1 MAGSLIRE
9 VFGLQKAQKVTDGT
23 KGFPAVLSSV
33 VRHPSSVAVTLMAL
47 SLAVTLLAALPVHGP
62 TYMDADY
69 YLLTA
74 QRLYRGFGF
83 IENILWNYLDDPAG
97 LPHPSHVYWMPLPSI
112 LAALGLWLFG
122 DSFRAAQFP
131 FILLTAF
138 LPLVSYR
145 LSRALGGEQRH
156 AWAAGLFT
164 VFSGFYLVFWAMP
177 DAFAAY
183 ALAGSLSLIALGQG
197 WAGRGRRWFFL
208 AGLGA
213 GFGHLAR
220 ADGLL
225 LLLTGLGM
233 IAWKSIHRR
242 DAEEAQETRF
252 LRETRFLKCLR
263 LGGEQSFFTISA
275 AGLVLLLGYLL
286 VMAPWFYRNWVAAG
300 AVLPGAGLQTLFLRD
315 YDELFSYG
323 LPLTLERYLDWGL
336 GNILASKLWAARLNL
351 MTFVGPNNL
360 IFLTPFTLIG
370 LWRLR
375 HEPLM
380 RPALVYGVLL
390 YAAMTLAF
398 TFPGV
403 RGGLLHSS
411 VALLPFFFAA
421 APVGLEATVRWV
433 ARRRRGWHVQQA
445 MRVFTAGFIVLAA
458 ALSLALTM
466 RTMQGEHWIGG
477 SSEVYR
483 QIGAWLSGQGL
494 EEATVMVNN
503 PPGFALRTGHP
514 AIVVP
519 NGDVDTLLAVADR
532 YGATVLVL
540 DANRPGPLAG
550 LYAGTEAHPRLIRQV
565 ELDGAQ
571 VYRIVSEAGNGGS

>member
-1 MAGSLIRE
+1 MHSFTAETQRAPRAAE
-9 VFGLQKAQKVTDGT
+9 
-23 KGFPAVLSSV
+23 GFLHS
-33 VRHPSSVAVTLMAL
+33 AL
-47 SLAVTLLAALPVHGP
+47 SLRSLRLYAGLILLSLLVITLAALPVHGP
-62 TYMDADY
+62 TYMDTDY

-74 QRLYRGFGF
+74 RRLAQGLGFT
-83 IENILWNYLDDPAG
+83 ENILWNYLDNPAG

-112 LAALGLWLFG
+112 LAALGLRLFG
-122 DSFRAAQFP
+122 DSFRAAQVP
-131 FILLTAF
+131 FVVLAAL
-138 LPLVSYR
+138 LPLVSYG
-145 LSRALGGEQRH
+145 LSRALGGGRRH

-177 DAFAAY
+177 DAFAAF

-197 WAGRGRRWFFL
+197 LARLGSRRVDGWFLL
-208 AGLGA
+208 AGLAA

-225 LLLTGLGM
+225 LLLVGLGM
-233 IAWKSIHRR
+233 IVWQRR
-242 DAEEAQETRF
+242 RHAEP
-252 LRETRFLKCLR
+252 
-263 LGGEQSFFTISA
+263 
-275 AGLVLLLGYLL
+275 GLVEAAALLLLGYLI
-286 VMAPWFYRNWVAAG
+286 VMGPWFYRNWMALGAIQPAAG
-300 AVLPGAGLQTLFLRD
+300 LKTLFLRD
-315 YDELFSYG
+315 YDDLFSYG
-323 LPLTLERYLDWGL
+323 LPLTPQQYLGWGPA
-336 GNILASKLWAARLNL
+336 NILRSKLWAAKLNL

-375 HEPLM
+375 REPLM
-380 RPALVYGVLL
+380 RPALIYGVLL

-398 TFPGV
+398 TFPGA
-403 RGGLLHSS
+403 RGGLFHSS
-411 VALLPFFFAA
+411 AALLPFFFTA
-421 APVGLEATVRWV
+421 APMGLEATVRWV
-433 ARRRRGWHVQQA
+433 ARRRRAWNVQQA

-458 ALSLALTM
+458 ALSLALTV
-466 RTMQGEHWIGG
+466 RTMQGAHWIGDSG
-477 SSEVYR
+477 EVYR
-483 QIGAWLSGQGL
+483 QIGAWLEEQGL
-494 EEATVMVNN
+494 EKATVMVNN

-571 VYRIVSEAGNGGS
+571 VYRIVAEASNGGS

>member
-1 MAGSLIRE
+1 MNSFTAKALE
-9 VFGLQKAQKVTDGT
+9 PQNTQKDAKA
-23 KGFPAVLSSV
+23 FPAVLSSV
-33 VRHPSSVAVTLMAL
+33 VRHPLSIAVILVAL

-74 QRLYRGFGF
+74 QRLVQGFGF
-83 IENILWNYLDDPAG
+83 SENILWNYLDDPAG
-97 LPHPSHVYWMPLPSI
+97 LPHPSHVYWMPLPSL

-122 DSFRAAQFP
+122 DSFQAAQVP

-145 LSRALGGEQRH
+145 LSRALGGEERH
-156 AWAAGLFT
+156 AWAAALFT
-164 VFSGFYLVFWAMP
+164 VFSGFYLAFWAMP
-177 DAFAAY
+177 DAFAAF

-197 WAGRGRRWFFL
+197 IAGRRQRWFFL
-208 AGLGA
+208 AGLCA
-213 GFGHLAR
+213 GLGHLAR

-225 LLLTGLGM
+225 LLIVG
-233 IAWKSIHRR
+233 IAMVTADRHPSSLVRR
-242 DAEEAQETRF
+242 
-252 LRETRFLKCLR
+252 LSL
-263 LGGEQSFFTISA
+263 
-275 AGLVLLLGYLL
+275 LLLGYLL
-286 VMAPWFYRNWVAAG
+286 VMAPWFYRNWVAIG
-300 AVLPGAGLQTLFLRD
+300 AILPRAGLKTLFLRD

-370 LWRLR
+370 LWRLQR
-375 HEPLM
+375 EPLV
-380 RPALVYGVLL
+380 RPALAYGALL
-390 YAAMTLAF
+390 YIAMTLAF

-421 APVGLEATVRWV
+421 APVGLEAAIRWV
-433 ARRRRGWHVQQA
+433 ARRRRGWNVQQA

-458 ALSLALTM
+458 ALSLALAV
-466 RTMQGEHWIGG
+466 RTMQSEHWMSGG
-477 SSEVYR
+477 GAVYR
-483 QIGAWLSGQGL
+483 QIGAWLEAHGL
-494 EEATVMVNN
+494 EGATVMVNN

-519 NGDVDTLLAVADR
+519 NGDVETLLAVADR

-550 LYAGTEAHPRLIRQV
+550 LYAGVETHPRLVRQV

-571 VYRIVSEAGNGGS
+571 VYRIVSGEGANGGH

>member
-1 MAGSLIRE
+1 MADSLHTE
-9 VFGLQKAQKVTDGT
+9 AFGPRKAQQAANGAKSFRV
-23 KGFPAVLSSV
+23 FRALSRFSRSEPLRV
-33 VRHPSSVAVTLMAL
+33 GVTLATL

-74 QRLYRGFGF
+74 QRLVQGFGF
-83 IENILWNYLDDPAG
+83 SENILWNYLDDPIG

-122 DSFRAAQFP
+122 DSFRAAQVP
-131 FILLTAF
+131 FILLAAL

-145 LSRALGGEQRH
+145 LSRALGGERRQ
-156 AWAAGLFT
+156 AWAAGLF
-164 VFSGFYLVFWAMP
+164 VAFNGFYLPFWAMP
-177 DAFAAY
+177 DAFAAF

-197 WAGRGRRWFFL
+197 L
-208 AGLGA
+208 AGLGSRWVKGWFLLAGLAA

-225 LLLTGLGM
+225 LLLVGLGM
-233 IAWKSIHRR
+233 VIWAGARRRTEDGGRRRLVAGLSAVALLVLGYLAVMGPWLYRNWIA
-242 DAEEAQETRF
+242 
-252 LRETRFLKCLR
+252 
-263 LGGEQSFFTISA
+263 LGTIQPA
-275 AGLVLLLGYLL
+275 AGLKTV
-286 VMAPWFYRNWVAAG
+286 
-300 AVLPGAGLQTLFLRD
+300 FLRD
-315 YDELFSYG
+315 YDDLFSYG
-323 LPLTLERYLDWGL
+323 LPLTLERYLDWGP

-375 HEPLM
+375 REPLM
-380 RPALVYGVLL
+380 RPALIYGVLL
-390 YAAMTLAF
+390 YAAMMLIF
-398 TFPGV
+398 TFPGA
-403 RGGLLHSS
+403 RGGLFHSS

-421 APVGLEATVRWV
+421 APSGLEAAIRWV

-445 MRVFTAGFIVLAA
+445 MRMFTAGFIVLAA
-458 ALSLALTM
+458 LLSFMLTL
-466 RTMQGEHWIGG
+466 RTMQGQHWING
-477 SSEVYR
+477 SGEAYR
-483 QIGAWLSGQGL
+483 QIGAWLSEQGL
-494 EEATVMVNN
+494 SGVTVMVNN

-540 DANRPGPLAG
+540 DANRPQPLAG

>member
-1 MAGSLIRE
+1 MNSFTAGTQRALRGTVNGFGEQIERIVRIDIRSIRSQKSIDSFFPLRSLRLC
-9 VFGLQKAQKVTDGT
+9 G
-23 KGFPAVLSSV
+23 VLV
-33 VRHPSSVAVTLMAL
+33 IL
-47 SLAVTLLAALPVHGP
+47 SLVVTGLAALPVHGP

-83 IENILWNYLDDPAG
+83 SENILWNYLDNPAG

-112 LAALGLWLFG
+112 LAAIGLWLFG
-122 DSFRAAQFP
+122 DSFRAAQLP

-145 LSRALGGEQRH
+145 LSRAMGGEQRH

-197 WAGRGRRWFFL
+197 WARRGRRWFFL

-225 LLLTGLGM
+225 LLLTALGM
-233 IAWKSIHRR
+233 IAWKFIHRG
-242 DAEEAQETRF
+242 DAEGAEKHGDLEDN
-252 LRETRFLKCLR
+252 
-263 LGGEQSFFTISA
+263 SFA

-286 VMAPWFYRNWVAAG
+286 VMAPWFYRNWVAIG

-375 HEPLM
+375 REPLM
-380 RPALVYGVLL
+380 RPALIYGVLL

-421 APVGLEATVRWV
+421 APMGLEAAVHWV

-445 MRVFTAGFIVLAA
+445 TQVFLAGFVVLAA
-458 ALSLALTM
+458 ALSLALTV

-477 SSEVYR
+477 SGEVYR
-483 QIGAWLSGQGL
+483 QIGAWLGAHSL
-494 EEATVMVNN
+494 EGATVMVNN

-519 NGDVDTLLAVADR
+519 NGAVDTLLAVADR

-550 LYAGTEAHPRLIRQV
+550 LYAGTEAHPRLIRLV

-571 VYRIVSEAGNGGS
+571 AYRIVSEASNGGD

>member
-1 MAGSLIRE
+1 MSSFTAETQRTLRTAEKSL
-9 VFGLQKAQKVTDGT
+9 F
-23 KGFPAVLSSV
+23 S
-33 VRHPSSVAVTLMAL
+33 AL
-47 SLAVTLLAALPVHGP
+47 SLRSLRLCGALMTLSLIVTILAALPVHRP

-74 QRLYRGFGF
+74 QRLVQGFGF
-83 IENILWNYLDDPAG
+83 SENILWNYLDDPAG

-112 LAALGLWLFG
+112 LAAIGLWLFG
-122 DSFRAAQFP
+122 DSFRAAQLP

-138 LPLVSYR
+138 LPLVSYH
-145 LSRALGGEQRH
+145 LSRTLGEERH
-156 AWAAGLFT
+156 AWAAALFT
-164 VFSGFYLVFWAMP
+164 VFSGFYLAFWAMP
-177 DAFAAY
+177 DAFAAF

-197 WAGRGRRWFFL
+197 IAGRGQRWFFL

-220 ADGLL
+220 ADGVLL
-225 LLLTGLGM
+225 LGVGVM
-233 IAWKSIHRR
+233 IVMSSVPRR
-242 DAEEAQETRF
+242 PSSLVR
-252 LRETRFLKCLR
+252 R
-263 LGGEQSFFTISA
+263 LS
-275 AGLVLLLGYLL
+275 LLLLGYLL
-286 VMAPWFYRNWVAAG
+286 VMAPWFYRNWVTIG
-300 AVLPGAGLQTLFLRD
+300 AILPGAGLKTLFLRD

-323 LPLTLERYLDWGL
+323 LPLTLGRYLEWGL
-336 GNILASKLWAARLNL
+336 GPILASKLWAARLNL

-375 HEPLM
+375 REALM
-380 RPALVYGVLL
+380 RPALLYGVLL

-421 APVGLEATVRWV
+421 APVGLEAAIRWV
-433 ARRRRGWHVQQA
+433 ARRRQAWNVQQA

-458 ALSLALTM
+458 ALSLALTV
-466 RTMQGEHWIGG
+466 RTMQSEHWMSGG
-477 SSEVYR
+477 GDVYR
-483 QIGAWLSGQGL
+483 QIGAWLEAHGL
-494 EEATVMVNN
+494 EGATVMVNN

-519 NGDVDTLLAVADR
+519 NGAVDTLLAVADR

-540 DANRPGPLAG
+540 DANRPRPLAG
-550 LYAGTEAHPRLIRQV
+550 LYAGVETHPRLVRQV

-571 VYRIVSEAGNGGS
+571 VYRIVSGEDANGGH

>member
-1 MAGSLIRE
+1 MADSFSAL
-9 VFGLQKAQKVTDGT
+9 V
-23 KGFPAVLSSV
+23 
-33 VRHPSSVAVTLMAL
+33 AL
-47 SLAVTLLAALPVHGP
+47 SLAMLILTALPVHGP

-74 QRLYRGFGF
+74 QRLVQGFGF
-83 IENILWNYLDDPAG
+83 SENILWNYLDDPIG
-97 LPHPSHVYWMPLPSI
+97 LPHPSHIYWMPLPSI

-122 DSFRAAQFP
+122 DSFHAAQIP
-131 FILLTAF
+131 FILLAAL

-156 AWAAGLFT
+156 AWAAALFT
-164 VFSGFYLVFWAMP
+164 MFSGFYVVFWAMP
-177 DAFAAY
+177 DAFAAF

-197 WAGRGRRWFFL
+197 LAGRGRRWFFL

-213 GFGHLAR
+213 GVGHLAR

-225 LLLTGLGM
+225 LLLVGLGM
-233 IAWKSIHRR
+233 IVWKFIHRR
-242 DAEEAQETRF
+242 DAEDAEDRSDLKNNS
-252 LRETRFLKCLR
+252 LRSLR
-263 LGGEQSFFTISA
+263 LGSEQSFFTISA
-275 AGLVLLLGYLL
+275 AGLALLLGYLL
-286 VMAPWFYRNWVAAG
+286 VMAPWFYRNWIAIG
-300 AVLPGAGLQTLFLRD
+300 AILPGAGLKTLFLRD

-323 LPLTLERYLDWGL
+323 LPLTLERYLDWGP
-336 GNILASKLWAARLNL
+336 GNILASKLWAAKLNL

-375 HEPLM
+375 REALM
-380 RPALVYGVLL
+380 RPALIYGVLL

-411 VALLPFFFAA
+411 AALLPFFFAA
-421 APVGLEATVRWV
+421 APIGLEAAVRWV
-433 ARRRRGWHVQQA
+433 ARRRRGWNARQA
-445 MRVFTAGFIVLAA
+445 TQVFLVGFVVLAA
-458 ALSLALTM
+458 ALSLTLTV
-466 RTMQGEHWIGG
+466 RTMQSKHWING
-477 SSEVYR
+477 SGDVYR
-483 QIGAWLSGQGL
+483 QIGAWLEAQGL
-494 EEATVMVNN
+494 EEVTVMVNN

-519 NGDVDTLLAVADR
+519 NGDVETLLAVADR

-550 LYAGTEAHPRLIRQV
+550 LYAGEETHPRLIRQV

>member
-1 MAGSLIRE
+1 MNSCTAETQRALRGALNGFGERIERIVRIDIRSIRS
-9 VFGLQKAQKVTDGT
+9 QKSVDSF
-23 KGFPAVLSSV
+23 FPLRLYAV
-33 VRHPSSVAVTLMAL
+33 LMAL
-47 SLAVTLLAALPVHGP
+47 SLAVTILAALPVHGP

-69 YLLTA
+69 YLFTA
-74 QRLYRGFGF
+74 QRLRRGFGF
-83 IENILWNYLDDPAG
+83 TENILWNYLDDPVG
-97 LPHPSHVYWMPLPSI
+97 LPHPSHTYWMPLPSL

-122 DSFRAAQFP
+122 DSFRAAQLP

-138 LPLVSYR
+138 LPPVSYR

-164 VFSGFYLVFWAMP
+164 VFSGFYVAFWAMP

-197 WAGRGRRWFFL
+197 WARRGRRWFFL

-225 LLLTGLGM
+225 LLLTGLGV
-233 IAWKSIHRR
+233 IAWKSIHRGDTEGAENHR
-242 DAEEAQETRF
+242 D
-252 LRETRFLKCLR
+252 KDN
-263 LGGEQSFFTISA
+263 SFA

-286 VMAPWFYRNWVAAG
+286 VMAPWFYRNWVVIG

-315 YDELFSYG
+315 YDELFSYS

-336 GNILASKLWAARLNL
+336 GPILASKLWAARLNL

-375 HEPLM
+375 REPLM
-380 RPALVYGVLL
+380 RPALLYGVLL

-421 APVGLEATVRWV
+421 APMGLEAAVRWV

-445 MRVFTAGFIVLAA
+445 MRVFTAGFVVLAA
-458 ALSLALTM
+458 VLSLALTV
-466 RTMQGEHWIGG
+466 RTMQGEHWSGG
-477 SSEVYR
+477 SGEVYR
-483 QIGAWLSGQGL
+483 QIGAWLSAQGL
-494 EEATVMVNN
+494 EEAVVMVNN

-519 NGDVDTLLAVADR
+519 DGDVDTLLAVADR

-550 LYAGTEAHPRLIRQV
+550 LYAGTEAHPRLIQQV

-571 VYRIVSEAGNGGS
+571 VYRIVSGEGANGGH

>member
-1 MAGSLIRE
+1 
-9 VFGLQKAQKVTDGT
+9 
-23 KGFPAVLSSV
+23 
-33 VRHPSSVAVTLMAL
+33 MAL
-47 SLAVTLLAALPVHGP
+47 SLAVTILAALPVHGP

-69 YLLTA
+69 YLFTA
-74 QRLYRGFGF
+74 QRLRRGFGF
-83 IENILWNYLDDPAG
+83 TENILWNYLDDPVG
-97 LPHPSHVYWMPLPSI
+97 LPHPSHTYWMPLPSL

-122 DSFRAAQFP
+122 DSFRAAQLP

-138 LPLVSYR
+138 LPPVSYR

-164 VFSGFYLVFWAMP
+164 VFSGFYVAFWAMP

-197 WAGRGRRWFFL
+197 WARRGRRWFFL

-225 LLLTGLGM
+225 LLLTGLGV
-233 IAWKSIHRR
+233 IAWKSIHRGDTEGAENHR
-242 DAEEAQETRF
+242 D
-252 LRETRFLKCLR
+252 KDN
-263 LGGEQSFFTISA
+263 SFA

-286 VMAPWFYRNWVAAG
+286 VMAPWFYRNWVVIG

-315 YDELFSYG
+315 YDELFSYS

-336 GNILASKLWAARLNL
+336 GPILASRLWAARLNL

-375 HEPLM
+375 REPLM
-380 RPALVYGVLL
+380 RPALLYGVLL

-421 APVGLEATVRWV
+421 APMGLEAAVRWV

-445 MRVFTAGFIVLAA
+445 MRVFTAGFVVLAA
-458 ALSLALTM
+458 VLSLALTV
-466 RTMQGEHWIGG
+466 RTMQGEHWSGG
-477 SSEVYR
+477 SGEVYR
-483 QIGAWLSGQGL
+483 QIGAWLSAQGL
-494 EEATVMVNN
+494 EEAVVMVNN

-519 NGDVDTLLAVADR
+519 DGDVDTLLAVADR

-550 LYAGTEAHPRLIRQV
+550 LYAGTEAHPRLIQQV

-571 VYRIVSEAGNGGS
+571 VYRIVSGEGANGGH

>member
-1 MAGSLIRE
+1 MNSFIAKALEPRDT
-9 VFGLQKAQKVTDGT
+9 QKDT
-23 KGFPAVLSSV
+23 KEAKALPAVLSSV
-33 VRHPSSVAVTLMAL
+33 IRHPSSVAVTLVAL
-47 SLAVTLLAALPVHGP
+47 SLAVTLLAALPVQGP

-69 YLLTA
+69 YLLGA
-74 QRLYRGFGF
+74 RRLVQGFGF
-83 IENILWNYLDDPAG
+83 SENILWNYLDDPAG

-112 LAALGLWLFG
+112 LAAIGLGLFG
-122 DSFRAAQFP
+122 DSFRAAQLP
-131 FILLTAF
+131 FMLLTAL

-156 AWAAGLFT
+156 AWAAALFT
-164 VFSGFYLVFWAMP
+164 IFSGFYVAFWAMP
-177 DAFAAY
+177 DAFAAF

-197 WAGRGRRWFFL
+197 LAGRGRRWFFL

-225 LLLTGLGM
+225 LLLVGVMLVM
-233 IAWKSIHRR
+233 SSAVRR
-242 DAEEAQETRF
+242 PSSVVRRLF
-252 LRETRFLKCLR
+252 L
-263 LGGEQSFFTISA
+263 
-275 AGLVLLLGYLL
+275 LLLGYLL
-286 VMAPWFYRNWVAAG
+286 VMAPWFYRNWVTLG
-300 AVLPGAGLQTLFLRD
+300 AVLPGAGLKTLFLRD

-323 LPLTLERYLDWGL
+323 LPLTLARYLQWGP
-336 GNILASKLWAARLNL
+336 GPILASKLWAARLNL

-360 IFLTPFTLIG
+360 VFLTPFTLIG

-375 HEPLM
+375 REALM
-380 RPALVYGVLL
+380 RPALIYGALL

-421 APVGLEATVRWV
+421 APLGLEAAIRWV
-433 ARRRRGWHVQQA
+433 ARRRRGWNARQA
-445 MRVFTAGFIVLAA
+445 MRVFTAGFIALAA
-458 ALSLALTM
+458 VLSLALTL
-466 RTMQGEHWIGG
+466 RTMQSEHWLSGG
-477 SSEVYR
+477 GDVYR
-483 QIGAWLSGQGL
+483 QIGAWLEAQGL
-494 EEATVMVNN
+494 EGVTVMVNN

-532 YGATVLVL
+532 YGATVVVL
-540 DANRPGPLAG
+540 DANRPRPLAG
-550 LYAGTEAHPRLIRQV
+550 LYAGEETHPRLVRQV
-565 ELDGAQ
+565 ELGGAQ
-571 VYRIVSEAGNGGS
+571 VYRIVSGVILSEAKEEGVHARH

>member
-1 MAGSLIRE
+1 
-9 VFGLQKAQKVTDGT
+9 
-23 KGFPAVLSSV
+23 
-33 VRHPSSVAVTLMAL
+33 
-47 SLAVTLLAALPVHGP
+47 
-62 TYMDADY
+62 
-69 YLLTA
+69 
-74 QRLYRGFGF
+74 
-83 IENILWNYLDDPAG
+83 
-97 LPHPSHVYWMPLPSI
+97 
-112 LAALGLWLFG
+112 
-122 DSFRAAQFP
+122 
-131 FILLTAF
+131 LTAF
-138 LPLVSYR
+138 LPPVSYR

-164 VFSGFYLVFWAMP
+164 VFSGFYIAFWAMP
-177 DAFAAY
+177 DAFAAF

-197 WAGRGRRWFFL
+197 LAGRGRRWFFL

-225 LLLTGLGM
+225 LLVVGVILAMVGDG
-233 IAWKSIHRR
+233 RR
-242 DAEEAQETRF
+242 TTDDGPPSAVCPPSSV
-252 LRETRFLKCLR
+252 LRR
-263 LGGEQSFFTISA
+263 LFP
-275 AGLVLLLGYLL
+275 LLLGYLL
-286 VMAPWFYRNWVAAG
+286 VMMPWFYRNWVAIG
-300 AVLPGAGLQTLFLRD
+300 AILPGAGLKTLFLRD

-323 LPLTLERYLDWGL
+323 LPLTLERYLEWGL
-336 GNILASKLWAARLNL
+336 GPILASKLWAARLNL

-375 HEPLM
+375 REALM
-380 RPALVYGVLL
+380 RPALIYGVLL

-421 APVGLEATVRWV
+421 APVGLEAAIRWM
-433 ARRRRGWHVQQA
+433 ARRRRGWNVQQA

-458 ALSLALTM
+458 ALSLTLTV
-466 RTMQGEHWIGG
+466 RTMQSEHWMSGG
-477 SSEVYR
+477 SDVYR
-483 QIGAWLSGQGL
+483 QIGAWLGAQGL
-494 EEATVMVNN
+494 EEVVVMVNN

-519 NGDVDTLLAVADR
+519 DGDVDTLLAVADR

-550 LYAGTEAHPRLIRQV
+550 LYAGTEAHPRLIQEV

-571 VYRIVSEAGNGGS
+571 VYRIVSGEGANGGH